1 MELILKKQWPI
12 KYILYFHQTG
22 YSILD
27 LITGSVIFMKKVS
40 IFSLLA
46 SETLTISVSLIS
58 GAGRVCGRDWALTDS
73 HLVGVRLQC
82 VGVLWCCAWRPRS
95 EITQT
100 EMLKSLDAKMKEM
113 DTFFIKLKLR
123 ANKFSKNSQFHE
135 NIVLIQLAA
144 TFLIII

>member
-100 EMLKSLDAKMKEM
+100 IMVNSTDAKRKKI
-113 DTFFIKLKLR
+113 DTLKLL
-123 ANKFSKNSQFHE
+123 ATKFSKNSQFDE